1 VDMLAAYEGT
11 LDLAKGRRELKAVL
25 ELLDDWY
32 TRRQQVVEPELLL
45 NGNELQREFGL
56 KPDALIGQLLAA
68 LREAQASGEVYNKS
82 GALQFVAQYLQNKTF
97 HERNL

>member
-1 VDMLAAYEGT
+1 
-11 LDLAKGRRELKAVL
+11 
-25 ELLDDWY
+25 
-32 TRRQQVVEPELLL
+32 VVEPELLL